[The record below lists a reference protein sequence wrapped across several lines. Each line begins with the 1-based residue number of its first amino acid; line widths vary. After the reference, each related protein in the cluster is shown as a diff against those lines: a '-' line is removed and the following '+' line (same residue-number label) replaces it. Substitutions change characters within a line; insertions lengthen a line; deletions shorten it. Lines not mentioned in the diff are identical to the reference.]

1 MFPQT
6 AASPFPFACLPRL
19 GGGVSWAPKK
29 KSRFQR
35 SSPPRRGC
43 FHIAWPTGENAPV
56 FPASAGVFPAA
67 AFRTCGRQSLPRLGG
82 GVSHARLL
90 RLAPPASS
98 PPRRGCFLE
107 TSMNAVKTRVFP
119 ASAGVFLQVRSWPPR
134 SKSLPRLGGGVSSS
148 ENCIA
153 PTLLSSPPR
162 RGCFPLKNLRDSSD
176 YVFPASAGVFLKR
189 DERGRIGHSL
199 PRLGGGVSSNVRTAG
214 TPEWSSPPRR
224 GCFPFDRYAN
234 PQVLVFPASA
244 GVFPARMS
252 SMWSVIG
259 LPRLGGGVSLAV
271 FIATASG

>member
-1 MFPQT
+1 M
-6 AASPFPFACLPRL
+6 AHWRERSSLPRL
-19 GGGVSWAPKK
+19 GGGVSCCCVPNMRTAK
-29 KSRFQR
+29 

-43 FHIAWPTGENAPV
+43 FSCPPPPPRAASV
-56 FPASAGVFPAA
+56 FPASAGVFPLASLNCP
-67 AFRTCGRQSLPRLGG
+67 RPTGLPRLGG
-82 GVSHARLL
+82 GVSIP
-90 RLAPPASS
+90 LAELIKPAASS

>member
-1 MFPQT
+1 MLLSSPPRRGCFQKSRFHRRLHRVFPASAGVFPQT

-98 PPRRGCFLE
+98 PPRRGCFPLA
-107 TSMNAVKTRVFP
+107 SKTIR
-119 ASAGVFLQVRSWPPR
+119 LPP
-134 SKSLPRLGGGVSSS
+134 
-148 ENCIA
+148 
-153 PTLLSSPPR
+153 
-162 RGCFPLKNLRDSSD
+162 
-176 YVFPASAGVFLKR
+176 
-189 DERGRIGHSL
+189 
-199 PRLGGGVSSNVRTAG
+199 
-214 TPEWSSPPRR
+214 
-224 GCFPFDRYAN
+224 
-234 PQVLVFPASA
+234 VFPASA
-244 GVFPARMS
+244 GVFPGDKHERCQNAR
-252 SMWSVIG
+252 
-259 LPRLGGGVSLAV
+259 LPRLGGGVSTSSFVAPSIEKSSPPRRGCFFIRKLHRTDIIV
-271 FIATASG
+271 FPASAGVFPTQESAR